1 MGNQCVLSF
10 AKPIICYLIWA
21 LLIDLLI
28 WINTFT
34 CLDFIINIFLQ
45 NAVIN
50 ENNGEFQI

>member
-1 MGNQCVLSF
+1 MENQCVLSF

-34 CLDFIINIFLQ
+34 CLDFITFFLQ

-50 ENNGEFQI
+50 EKNGEFQI